1 MNEWMNEW
9 VGVVGWFVEVM
20 IDLVAQRCLDCPLAA
35 VLLAAVAQARA
46 LGLLALFPLA
56 CARGAACDAAL
67 VAATLALA

>member
-1 MNEWMNEW
+1 M
-9 VGVVGWFVEVM
+9 
-20 IDLVAQRCLDCPLAA
+20 LAVLLA
-35 VLLAAVAQARA
+35 LLLAAVAQARA

>member
-1 MNEWMNEW
+1 
-9 VGVVGWFVEVM
+9 M
-20 IDLVAQRCLDCPLAA
+20 IGLVAQRCLDCPLAA
-35 VLLAAVAQARA
+35 VLLATVLLAAVAQARA

>member
-1 MNEWMNEW
+1 LCAE
-9 VGVVGWFVEVM
+9 
-20 IDLVAQRCLDCPLAA
+20 LVALCGLDCALLAVLLA
-35 VLLAAVAQARA
+35 LLLAAVAQARA